1 MFNIS
6 TSTPKKPV
14 ILVQGA
20 SGQIGFPIV
29 AHLLRVVGRDYSV
42 RAGVVD
48 ANSEKARRLVD
59 LGAHVVLMDTERPE
73 TVACALKGVSKLM
86 IIPPR
91 LENNTEIA
99 TTIIDYA
106 KVAGTIK
113 HVVVIS
119 VVGADTEATFFA
131 KQFRPIEK
139 RLEKSN
145 LPWTVLR
152 CAYLMDNLWHHADL
166 IRKTNMI
173 QLPLRELKVPMVS
186 GRDIGE
192 AAAMVLSGKAPG
204 NHFNKVYELTG
215 PEAVSGNDIARAL
228 SQVSGTPVRYQPV
241 APEETKHH
249 LKCLGISDWEMKVM
263 CDLYAMISAGLL
275 SDRVSPDLERLLQ
288 RRPANFFKFFKH
300 NINTFTSKV
309 VISKP

>member
-6 TSTPKKPV
+6 TNTPKKPV
-14 ILVQGA
+14 ILVQGG

-29 AHLLRVVGRDYSV
+29 AQLLRAVGREYSV

-48 ANSEKARRLVD
+48 VNSEKARRLVD
-59 LGAHVVLMDTERPE
+59 MGAHVVLMDTERPE

-86 IIPPR
+86 IVPPR

-106 KVAGTIK
+106 KTVGTIK

-119 VVGADTEATFFA
+119 VVGADTEATCFA

-152 CAYLMDNLWHHADL
+152 CAYLMDNLWHHADS
-166 IRKTNMI
+166 IRKTNSI
-173 QLPLRELKVPMVS
+173 QLPLRDVKVPIVS
-186 GRDIGE
+186 GRDVGE
-192 AAAMVLSGKAPG
+192 AAAMVLTGKAPG
-204 NHFNKVYELTG
+204 THINKVYELTG
-215 PEAVSGNDIARAL
+215 PEAVSGTDIARAL
-228 SQVSGTPVRYQPV
+228 SQVSGTPVRYQAVVPD
-241 APEETKHH
+241 ETKHH
-249 LKCLGISDWEMKVM
+249 LKCLGISEWEMRVM
-263 CDLYAMISAGLL
+263 CDLYTMISAGLI

-288 RRPANFFKFFKH
+288 RRPATVLKFFKH
-300 NINTFTSKV
+300 NINTFSSKA
-309 VISKP
+309 VIQKA